1 MAVEAV
7 STEVRRLEAL
17 LDPASFRPLRSAVGD
32 GVSAGSGT
40 VDGRPV
46 FSWAQD
52 GGHRG
57 GSLGTAGGETIT
69 RLIALAGR
77 AGAPVVGFPESG
89 GARVQEG
96 TASLSAYAAIFRAM
110 ANARVPVLSVASG
123 ACAGG
128 AAYACALGD
137 LTIASGPDARLFL
150 TGPAVVRE
158 VTREEVDGHA
168 LGGPRVQGA
177 NGVIHLQ
184 ATDDVHAARL
194 ARAVLSYIP
203 PRDVAPLP
211 PAPGDPAEVLPD
223 SPRGVYDVR
232 RVAERIVDGGEL
244 LELAPRWARNL
255 VTALARVEGR
265 PVGVIASQPRYL
277 GGTLDVHAAQK
288 GAWFVHWCDRMRLP
302 LVVLVDTP
310 GVLPGTAQERAGVI
324 RHGAEL
330 LRAFATATVPR
341 VTLTLRQAYGGGH
354 IVMNSR
360 DLGADLTLAWSGA
373 RMGVMGAR
381 QAIEVVGRRALENGA
396 DRGEMERAYEIDSLD
411 VTNAARGGWVDEVI
425 DPLLSRDRIAAALGA
440 FA

>member
-1 MAVEAV
+1 MAAEAL
-7 STEVRRLEAL
+7 TTDVRRLEAL

-46 FSWAQD
+46 FCWAQD

-69 RLIALAGR
+69 RLIALADR

-96 TASLSAYAAIFRAM
+96 AGALTAYGAIFRAM
-110 ANARVPVLSVASG
+110 ATARVPVISVASG

-137 LTIASGPDARLFL
+137 LTIAAGPDARLFL

-158 VTREEVDGHA
+158 VTREDVDGRA

-177 NGVIHLQ
+177 NGVVHLQ
-184 ATDDVHAARL
+184 AADDGEAAQL
-194 ARAVLSYIP
+194 ARRALGLLSGR
-203 PRDVAPLP
+203 PREPRP
-211 PAPGDPAEVLPD
+211 PAPGDPGAVLPA
-223 SPRGVYDVR
+223 SSRMVYDVR
-232 RVAERIVDGGEL
+232 DVAARIVDGGDQ

-255 VTALARVEGR
+255 ITALARLEGR
-265 PVGVIASQPRYL
+265 PVGVIASQPRHL

-288 GAWFVHWCDRMRLP
+288 GAWFVSLCDRRGLP

-310 GVLPGTAQERAGVI
+310 GFLPGTAQERAGVI
-324 RHGAEL
+324 RHGAGL
-330 LRAFATATVPR
+330 LRAFATATAPR
-341 VTLTLRQAYGGGH
+341 VTLTLRQAYGVGH

-373 RMGVMGAR
+373 RLGVMGAR
-381 QAIEVVGRRALENGA
+381 QAIEVVGRRALQDGA
-396 DRGEMERAYEIDSLD
+396 DRAALERAYENDSLD

-425 DPLLSRDRIAAALGA
+425 DPLLSRDR
-440 FA
+440 